1 MKAALFTGRN
11 QVAFTDL
18 PDPKPGHDEVVVEVK
33 ASGICHTDYEVLK
46 DNYGT
51 GAFPV
56 VPGHEYAGIVIECG
70 ANVSHVEPGAMA
82 ASRNTRR

>member
-1 MKAALFTGRN
+1 MQAVVFTAKNEVQLKG
-11 QVAFTDL
+11 L
-18 PDPKPGHDEVVVEVK
+18 PDPTPGPDEVVVEVK

-56 VPGHEYAGIVIECG
+56 VPGHE
-70 ANVSHVEPGAMA
+70 
-82 ASRNTRR
+82 